1 MCQGTLPLHSKDL
14 ERDTRNESFFNS
26 FPYRNNRE
34 LRPITFLVPWSEF
47 GDLWRIVDDVF
58 SDDEIIRM
66 DRYLITHPVVNR
78 KLLQDYLNLRLH
90 LARHVVKVLA
100 AQKTIQRNATIQTMI
115 DGSTKKFMKFVD
127 TLFKELAEQLPLI
140 KKKRLKNKL
149 VANFDLTKEEM
160 LGSETLELEPSHPK
174 FIREFFETTDIG
186 LTEEEISEISK
197 NLMKNPHFDNVK
209 RKIYYQIL
217 DDRLYFDNL
226 LQKIDIKGL
235 RKQEN
240 RRKLK
245 QHRIKTIKSISK
257 ALLDPGLQPSMKKY
271 AIKIQKHVSQNVN

>member
-78 KLLQDYLNLRLH
+78 KLLDPLLNLRLH
-90 LARHVVKVLA
+90 MDRHLVKVLA
-100 AQKTIQRNATIQTMI
+100 SQ
-115 DGSTKKFMKFVD
+115 DGVTEKYLNVVD
-127 TLFKELAEQLPLI
+127 TLFEELAEQLPLR
-140 KKKRLKNKL
+140 KKQELEVNL
-149 VANFDLTKEEM
+149 NANFGKIKEEM
-160 LGSETLELEPSHPK
+160 LGVKTLDMKNSLPQ
-174 FIREFFETTDIG
+174 FIREFFETTDLG
-186 LTEEEISEISK
+186 LTEEEFSEISK
-197 NLMKNPHFDNVK
+197 NLLKNPTFEHVK
-209 RKIYYQIL
+209 RSIYIRIL
-217 DDRLYFDNL
+217 DDRIYFDNL
-226 LQKIDIKGL
+226 LQKIDLKGL

-257 ALLDPGLQPSMKKY
+257 ELLDPDLQPSMKKY